1 MKDNILKTKV
11 KTADASL
18 PEPAEK
24 KSVKFLPRDVRRKE
38 KVSDANKKPNK
49 PTGKQSKPAIK
60 DKKFDSKKPKPK
72 QPTSSSNFYGN
83 NNYYTRD
90 HSARPPVPVQDPSPR
105 P

>member
-11 KTADASL
+11 KTEDASL
-18 PEPAEK
+18 PEPVEK

-38 KVSDANKKPNK
+38 KVSDANKKPGKLSGKQPK
-49 PTGKQSKPAIK
+49 PTIN
-60 DKKFDSKKPKPK
+60 DRKFDYKRPKPK

-83 NNYYTRD
+83 TNYYTKD
-90 HSARPPVPVQDPSPR
+90 HGARPPVPVHDPSPR